1 MAVNNPTDLR
11 PLIKAINE
19 FRKAVDLRATRIEA
33 RLGPDNR
40 AAWSAVGAAVMTV
53 AAGAAVTL
61 WLAAAPAHSG
71 VSSWPAYVFAIMA
84 LAGAYLLVAPL
95 LRCWPFTAASSIAG
109 LLDECIRAG
118 RDVRERITYQRLK
131 PLEEAGEVAHWTL
144 RTANLLH
151 AHYPA
156 IPDRFLLASGDE
168 GSFSGQALL
177 IQTLNAKLSV
187 LGEAREGM
195 LA

>member
-1 MAVNNPTDLR
+1 MAGCSRRPGSYACSCMAVNNPTDLR

-151 AHYPA
+151 AHYRRSPTDSYSR
-156 IPDRFLLASGDE
+156 PETR
-168 GSFSGQALL
+168 
-177 IQTLNAKLSV
+177 
-187 LGEAREGM
+187 ARSRVRRC
-195 LA
+195 

>member
-1 MAVNNPTDLR
+1 MTVNNPTNLSPLTKATNELR
-11 PLIKAINE
+11 E
-19 FRKAVDLRATRIEA
+19 AVDSRAASIEA

-53 AAGAAVTL
+53 SAGAAVTL

-71 VSSWPAYVFAIMA
+71 VSSWPAYVFAIA
-84 LAGAYLLVAPL
+84 AVAGAYVCIAPL
-95 LRCWPFTAASSIAG
+95 LRFWPFTAPSSIAG
-109 LLDECIRAG
+109 LLDECIRTG
-118 RDVRERITYQRLK
+118 RDARERITYQQLK
-131 PLEEAGEVAHWTL
+131 PLEEAGEVAQWTL

-151 AHYPA
+151 SHYPA
-156 IPDRFLLASGDE
+156 IADRFLLASGDE

-177 IQTLNAKLSV
+177 IQTLVAKLSV

-195 LA
+195 SG